1 MAPTELTV
9 VLADDDDDVRSAMH
23 ALLGDADGIAVV
35 AEADSAPT
43 ATRLCAE
50 HRPDVAVLDVHMP
63 GDGLVAAREILATLA
78 GTGVVLLTA
87 DEAPELREA
96 AAEAGIAEFVLKSN
110 GEDLT
115 AAVRRAGRR

>member
-1 MAPTELTV
+1 MATTALTV
-9 VLADDDDDVRSAMH
+9 VLADDDDDVRDALH
-23 ALLGDADGIAVV
+23 ALLGDAEGIAVV
-35 AEADSAPT
+35 AEADNAPE

-50 HRPDVAVLDVHMP
+50 HRPAVAVIDVHMP
-63 GDGLVAAREILATLA
+63 GDGLVAAREILATLP

-87 DEAPELREA
+87 DEAPEIREA